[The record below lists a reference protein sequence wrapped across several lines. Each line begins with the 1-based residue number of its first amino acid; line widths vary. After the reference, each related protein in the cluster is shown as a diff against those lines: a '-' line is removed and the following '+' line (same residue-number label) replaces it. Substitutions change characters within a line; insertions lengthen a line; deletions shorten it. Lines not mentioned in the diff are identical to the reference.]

1 MKRLTLPLS
10 DSDIKDLKAG
20 ETVLLSGTMLTGRD
34 AAHKRLYELVEK
46 GEKLP
51 IDIKGELIY
60 YVGPAPAKPGF
71 AVGPAGPTSSY
82 RMDKYAPTLL
92 DLGLK
97 GMIGKGARN
106 QDVIDAIVR
115 NGCVYFACVGGAAA
129 LIAKSIK
136 KEEILCYEDL
146 GTEAIRRYTV
156 ENFPCIVAIDSYG
169 NNAYTE
175 GQKDYCREWFML
187 FASTVFIFV
196 FLPVVLLLYYT
207 VFRKWRM
214 GQNVMLL
221 IASLIFYAWGEPKYV
236 LIMIASIIVNYALGL
251 LVDKVRHRKVLSRLV
266 IALTAVLNL
275 SVLFIFK
282 YLMFTVDNIN
292 SIAGLNLSVP
302 NIALPIGI
310 SFFTFQAMSY
320 VIDVYREKGEAQKN
334 PLNVG
339 LYISFF
345 PQLIAGPIVR
355 YETVAYQI
363 KHRVETF
370 DNFSTGVV
378 RFIIGLA
385 KKVLLANTMGV
396 VADYSFDMPNSEL
409 TVVMAW
415 IGAIAYSLQI
425 FFDFSGYSDM
435 AIGLGKMFGFDFL
448 ENFDYPYISKSITE
462 FWRRW
467 HMSLGT
473 WFRDYVYFPLGGSRV
488 KSKARLVF
496 NLFVVWSLTGIWHG
510 ANWTFLCWGLMY
522 FVLLVIEKLTGWEKK
537 YPDKMIVLRRIYT
550 LFFVL
555 MGWVLFRADSITD
568 AWAYI
573 CTMFGNGTLINDSTI
588 YYAMNYFVYFLI
600 AILVSTP
607 IFKNFSLKIKGTNPV
622 AYVVSSVGL
631 LALLVVSV
639 SYIVKGAYN
648 PFIYFNF

>member
-1 MKRLTLPLS
+1 
-10 DSDIKDLKAG
+10 
-20 ETVLLSGTMLTGRD
+20 
-34 AAHKRLYELVEK
+34 
-46 GEKLP
+46 
-51 IDIKGELIY
+51 
-60 YVGPAPAKPGF
+60 
-71 AVGPAGPTSSY
+71 
-82 RMDKYAPTLL
+82 
-92 DLGLK
+92 
-97 GMIGKGARN
+97 
-106 QDVIDAIVR
+106 
-115 NGCVYFACVGGAAA
+115 
-129 LIAKSIK
+129 
-136 KEEILCYEDL
+136 
-146 GTEAIRRYTV
+146 
-156 ENFPCIVAIDSYG
+156 
-169 NNAYTE
+169 
-175 GQKDYCREWFML
+175 
-187 FASTVFIFV
+187 
-196 FLPVVLLLYYT
+196 
-207 VFRKWRM
+207 M

-448 ENFDYPYISKSITE
+448 
-462 FWRRW
+462 
-467 HMSLGT
+467 
-473 WFRDYVYFPLGGSRV
+473 
-488 KSKARLVF
+488 
-496 NLFVVWSLTGIWHG
+496 
-510 ANWTFLCWGLMY
+510 
-522 FVLLVIEKLTGWEKK
+522 
-537 YPDKMIVLRRIYT
+537 
-550 LFFVL
+550 
-555 MGWVLFRADSITD
+555 
-568 AWAYI
+568 
-573 CTMFGNGTLINDSTI
+573 
-588 YYAMNYFVYFLI
+588 
-600 AILVSTP
+600 
-607 IFKNFSLKIKGTNPV
+607 
-622 AYVVSSVGL
+622 
-631 LALLVVSV
+631 
-639 SYIVKGAYN
+639 
-648 PFIYFNF
+648 